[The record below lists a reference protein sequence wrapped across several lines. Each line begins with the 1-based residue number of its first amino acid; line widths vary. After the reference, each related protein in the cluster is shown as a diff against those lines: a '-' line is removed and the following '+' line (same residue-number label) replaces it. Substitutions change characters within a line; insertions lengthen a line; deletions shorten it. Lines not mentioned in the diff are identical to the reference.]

1 MGSTAN
7 TASGIPQFNGGPDF
21 QHWSFRV
28 KMHLDSVGV
37 LNNLTEIAPQA
48 PADKVKFEEADR
60 KAKALIVSFLA
71 NECLEVIR
79 EKSTAKD
86 MWEALEATFATKSIG
101 SQHLIRKQLNRLKLK
116 EGEPMRPHLLVFD
129 EFIRQMKTAGAK
141 VDEADLV
148 VLLFQ
153 TLPDSYDPLV
163 TALENVPEK
172 DLKIEVVKQR
182 LLAEDM
188 KRQERNDQDG
198 EAKGAAF
205 SGDKT
210 KKPFKFQGKC
220 HKCGK
225 RGHFKKDCRQKLG
238 TGGEANAAENKRKA
252 VSFVANR
259 SSVKRKSG

>member
-1 MGSTAN
+1 MGTTVN
-7 TASGIPQFNGGPDF
+7 TAGGIPQFKGGPDF

-37 LNNLTEIAPQA
+37 LKNLTENAPEA
-48 PADKVKFEEADR
+48 AAEKVQFEEADR
-60 KAKALIVSFLA
+60 KAKVLIVSLLA

-86 MWEALEATFATKSIG
+86 MWAALEATFATKSIG
-101 SQHLIRKQLNRLKLK
+101 SQHLVRKQLNRLKLN
-116 EGEPMRPHLLVFD
+116 EGDPMRPHLLAFD
-129 EFIRQMKTAGAK
+129 DLVRQMKTAGAK
-141 VDEADLV
+141 VDDADLV

-163 TALENVPEK
+163 TALENVPEQ
-172 DLKIEVVKQR
+172 DLKLEVVKQR
-182 LLAEDM
+182 LLSEDL
-188 KRQERNDQDG
+188 KRQERNGGVG

-210 KKPFKFQGKC
+210 KKPFLGKC

-225 RGHFKKDCRQKLG
+225 RGHLKKDCRQKAG
-238 TGGEANAAENKRKA
+238 SEANAVTNQR
-252 VSFVANR
+252 
-259 SSVKRKSG
+259 